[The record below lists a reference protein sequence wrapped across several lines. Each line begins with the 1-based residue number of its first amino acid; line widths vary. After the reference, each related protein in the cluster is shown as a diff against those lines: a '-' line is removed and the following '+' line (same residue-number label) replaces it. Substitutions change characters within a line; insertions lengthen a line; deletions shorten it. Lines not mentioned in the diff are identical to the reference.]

1 MGFGVGLDPVGV
13 VWGARDLD
21 PGWFLDLGVVWGARD
36 LDPDWFLD
44 LFISSALFTSILLTF
59 ANSKLQVGAGAVEVG
74 VQFSRIG

>member
-36 LDPDWFLD
+36 LDPAWFLD
-44 LFISSALFTSILLTF
+44 LFITSALLLGIE
-59 ANSKLQVGAGAVEVG
+59 LGEVGAVG
-74 VQFSRIG
+74 ERGEFVPLGFYTRRDA